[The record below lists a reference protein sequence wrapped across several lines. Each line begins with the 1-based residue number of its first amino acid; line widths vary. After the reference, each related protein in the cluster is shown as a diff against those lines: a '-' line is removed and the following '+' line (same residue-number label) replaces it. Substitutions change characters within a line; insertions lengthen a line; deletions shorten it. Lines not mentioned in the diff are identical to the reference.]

1 MIPYEDRFDLDRD
14 WGWTQGGRHFRRDSD
29 LFRVLRRLAGLLA
42 DRGISYAV
50 MGGMALFEHG
60 YERFT
65 DDIDLL
71 VTPEGLRAIHD
82 RPEALGCMR
91 PDPERK
97 SIRDLETGVRVDF
110 LVAGTFPGD
119 GKPKPVAFPDP
130 AQVGVDRDGV
140 IYLCLPSLIELK
152 LASGMTAGMSRLQGF
167 RRHHRVDEDP
177 QAARRLRRAIAPF
190 RSRPLRRV
198 LGRTPEA
205 GPRTMI
211 RPPLT
216 SLLSC
221 RCGSTRRSWG
231 RRCG

>member
-65 DDIDLL
+65 TDIDLL

-130 AQVGVDRDGV
+130 AQVGVNRDGV

-152 LASGMTAGMSRLQGF
+152 LASGMTAGMSRLRDFADIIEWMKILKPPADFAEQL
-167 RRHHRVDEDP
+167 H
-177 QAARRLRRAIAPF
+177 PF
-190 RSRPLRRV
+190 VRDRFAEFWAELQKPAHE
-198 LGRTPEA
+198 P
-205 GPRTMI
+205 
-211 RPPLT
+211 
-216 SLLSC
+216 
-221 RCGSTRRSWG
+221 
-231 RRCG
+231 